1 MLTILSGLPGSGKTT
16 YAHKLAEE
24 TGAILHCYDDLPGAF
39 SPSKQ
44 QAVHAQMWAAIAEE
58 LRHGHD
64 VVCDDLHHTKEKRRM
79 ILNAVKDIECKK
91 VLVLMETPLDVC
103 LERNAGRKRRLPD
116 VVLHSC
122 AARFEEPSLDEGF
135 DEIIRI
141 EKGE

>member
-1 MLTILSGLPGSGKTT
+1 MLAILSGLPGSGKTT

-58 LRHGHD
+58 LRQGHD
-64 VVCDDLHHTKEKRRM
+64 VVCDDLHHTKEKRAA
-79 ILNAVKDIECKK
+79 ILNAVRGIECKK

-103 LERNAGRKRRLPD
+103 LGRNAGRERRLPD
-116 VVLHSC
+116 MILHSC
-122 AARFEEPSLDEGF
+122 AAKFEPPTLDEGW
-135 DEIIRI
+135 DEIITIRP
-141 EKGE
+141 

>member
-1 MLTILSGLPGSGKTT
+1 MVLTILSGLPGSGKTT
-16 YAHKLAEE
+16 YAQKLAEE

-58 LRHGHD
+58 LRQGHD

-135 DEIIRI
+135 DEIVRI
-141 EKGE
+141 LPE